1 MQLAPAWW
9 RNCDHGQGS
18 TDAVLTLVRNWLRA
32 LHWICRMASLNHHR
46 GSLSDLIGAWQN
58 VTSQFCPFVLRWL
71 PNQPHLCM
79 TSSTWPTPGI
89 VVIGVDTHKDVHV
102 AVALDWRG
110 GRLGD
115 LRITTTHSGYQ
126 ELLEWSLLFTSGS
139 QGQLTFGIEGTGSYG
154 AGLSRYL
161 QAAGAMV
168 REVNR
173 PDKTARHRLGKSD
186 EIDADLAARALLSGS
201 ATNVPK
207 SGEGVVEMLRM
218 LKSTRDSATE
228 ARVKAINQIK
238 AILVT
243 APESLR
249 EQLREL
255 SNPLLVRACSRLQ
268 SMEMASPLAAAIRSL
283 RLLGRR
289 CLWLTEEIEQLS
301 LDLDALTL
309 QAAPQLR
316 ELHGVGVDAASTLL
330 IAAGDNP
337 ERIRS
342 ESAFAALCGVNPLP
356 ASSGKTN
363 RHRLNRGGNR
373 KANCALWRIV
383 LVRLRWH
390 EATKVYMQRRTLEG
404 KGKREIIRCL
414 KRYVAREIYKV
425 LLMELGMPEAK
436 QAPC

>member
-1 MQLAPAWW
+1 
-9 RNCDHGQGS
+9 
-18 TDAVLTLVRNWLRA
+18 
-32 LHWICRMASLNHHR
+32 
-46 GSLSDLIGAWQN
+46 
-58 VTSQFCPFVLRWL
+58 
-71 PNQPHLCM
+71 
-79 TSSTWPTPGI
+79 
-89 VVIGVDTHKDVHV
+89 
-102 AVALDWRG
+102 
-110 GRLGD
+110 
-115 LRITTTHSGYQ
+115 
-126 ELLEWSLLFTSGS
+126 
-139 QGQLTFGIEGTGSYG
+139 
-154 AGLSRYL
+154 
-161 QAAGAMV
+161 MV

-243 APESLR
+243 APDSLR
-249 EQLREL
+249 DQLREL

-301 LDLDALTL
+301 HDLDALTL

-390 EATKVYMQRRTLEG
+390 EATKNYMERRTLEG

-425 LLMELGMPEAK
+425 LLVEIGMPGAK